1 MRCPTWRNIVYDSE
15 SGGRVRV
22 GRGWGVG
29 RVRARTVTYKNN
41 NCHYRNVGRG
51 SGVPRRRPRF
61 PFAGTY
67 CGLIKKFAR
76 IRVVDS
82 STRETCTSL
91 QTTLFFKHSGID
103 AEIFRLSEKENG
115 VNWRRA
121 CDKIPRD
128 HWSPPYQYMLS
139 QKGGGRLRVWGWG
152 VGRVRA
158 RTCRTVTYKNN
169 NCHHRNVGRGNRIPR
184 PQSQVHTAGTW
195 KSFARAKGSELIKVG
210 GSSIRTIRMLLTP
223 LLNTRGWTE
232 DGGHL
237 CGRKMVATYVR
248 ERFASA

>member
-67 CGLIKKFAR
+67 CGLIKNFAR

-91 QTTLFFKHSGID
+91 QTTLFFRLASMQRSSAYPKRKMELIGGVLVTK
-103 AEIFRLSEKENG
+103 FRAIIGRHLTNTCFLKRVG
-115 VNWRRA
+115 VG
-121 CDKIPRD
+121 CGC
-128 HWSPPYQYMLS
+128 
-139 QKGGGRLRVWGWG
+139 GGGASG
-152 VGRVRA
+152 
-158 RTCRTVTYKNN
+158 
-169 NCHHRNVGRGNRIPR
+169 
-184 PQSQVHTAGTW
+184 
-195 KSFARAKGSELIKVG
+195 
-210 GSSIRTIRMLLTP
+210 
-223 LLNTRGWTE
+223 
-232 DGGHL
+232 
-237 CGRKMVATYVR
+237 
-248 ERFASA
+248 ASAPGPAGP